1 MSEAI
6 QNILKVTRDF
16 LFKEPSTAQFSQTE
30 LKYLNQSVDHCDLE
44 HRMKQIE
51 RKHSHLRY

>member
-16 LFKEPSTAQFSQTE
+16 LFSEPSTAQFSKTE
-30 LKYLNQSVDHCDLE
+30 LQYLNQSVDHIDLE

-51 RKHSHLRY
+51 RKHSTLRY

>member
-6 QNILKVTRDF
+6 QKILKVTRDF
-16 LFKEPSTAQFSQTE
+16 LFTEPSTAQFSKTE
-30 LKYLNQSVDHCDLE
+30 LKYLNQSVDHVDLE

-51 RKHSHLRY
+51 RKHSHLHY

>member
-1 MSEAI
+1 MSESI

-16 LFKEPSTAQFSQTE
+16 LFSEPSTAQFSKTE

-44 HRMKQIE
+44 YRMKQIE
-51 RKHSHLRY
+51 RKHSTLRY